1 MRKRS
6 KQKILDIVGPENVLD
21 SDLDRFGYSYDSSF
35 VPLLPANKPDL
46 VVRPLTTEE
55 VSKLMAVAYEHAIPV
70 TPRGAASGRTGGSI
84 PLKGGISLCL
94 DRMTRIIELDEGN
107 MMVTAEAGV
116 RTIDLY
122 NHCAARGLFYP
133 PDPASWK
140 FSTIG
145 GNVAENAGGMRAVKY
160 GVTTNYVM
168 GLEVVLADGTILQT
182 GGKAIKNVTGY
193 DLKSLF
199 TGSEGTLGIITRVLL
214 RLIPMP
220 KKRGTLQVM
229 FRSLDDGCAT
239 IHRMLQAGVVP
250 AAAEIMDRVCLE
262 AVARHRKTALD
273 RGRSRPASSSRSTA
287 TATRPSKRRPK
298 RIEAVANQCGAIRF
312 RVAQSQQESDELWAI
327 RRGLSSAVAAL
338 APNRLGE
345 DISVPRDAFPEVVR
359 RIRAISEKYR
369 LPIAVYGHAG
379 DGNLHPSVLC
389 DLNNPEEAERVHQAV
404 DEIFAAALAVGGTL
418 SGEHGIGITKRPYI
432 AQALG
437 RGRREDPHGREEG
450 ARPEGDPE
458 SREDLVTES
467 YEDKEE
473 RRMQKLRIANCSRNA
488 KKIVS
493 QCDRCGACLPVCPLF
508 GARDVEASSARGKN
522 AIARALAEG
531 GIEPTPEVLAAVN
544 FCLLCRACVENCP
557 SKVKT
562 DEAMI
567 DVRQYLVDQT
577 GGAEREIPA
586 GGRPPEEPRPG
597 EAGGGHARASPET
610 RPQQRLSPRHGAG
623 RVHPGAFPGRLRRA
637 GRPRSGGAALRRD
650 GHGGDEGGL
659 FSRLR
664 HADDVSRGG
673 RGDARDPGDDD
684 PGHAEGQRLLRSAAP
699 RPRPAR
705 RVPGPRQEE
714 HPALRGRRSRRE
726 RLRQLRRHAQAHRL
740 LVRRRSRSGE
750 TGRPPSAAR

>member
-1 MRKRS
+1 MLRVHPVPVDTKGRFLYS
-6 KQKILDIVGPENVLD
+6 ATTEKESMMITEEIKKKIRDIVGPENILD

-55 VSKLMAVAYEHAIPV
+55 VAKLMAVAYEYAIPV
-70 TPRGAASGRTGGSI
+70 TPRGAASGRTGGSV

-94 DRMTRIIELDEGN
+94 DRMTRIIELDERN

-168 GLEVVLADGTILQT
+168 GLDVVLADGTVLKT

-220 KKRGTLQVM
+220 KKRGTLQIM
-229 FRSLDDGCAT
+229 FHSLDDGCAT

-250 AAAEIMDRVCLE
+250 AAAEIMDRVCLD
-262 AVARHRKTALD
+262 AVARYQKTVIEPAIEACIVIEIDGDSDAALE
-273 RGRSRPASSSRSTA
+273 AQA
-287 TATRPSKRRPK
+287 KQ
-298 RIEAVANQCGAIRF
+298 IEAVANQHGAIGF

-338 APNRLGE
+338 APNRIGE

-359 RIRAISEKYR
+359 RIRATSEKYR

-389 DLNNPEEAERVHQAV
+389 DLANPEEAKRVHEAV
-404 DEIFAAALAVGGTL
+404 DEIFAAALDVGGTL

-437 RGRREDPHGREEG
+437 
-450 ARPEGDPE
+450 
-458 SREDLVTES
+458 
-467 YEDKEE
+467 
-473 RRMQKLRIANCSRNA
+473 
-488 KKIVS
+488 
-493 QCDRCGACLPVCPLF
+493 
-508 GARDVEASSARGKN
+508 
-522 AIARALAEG
+522 
-531 GIEPTPEVLAAVN
+531 
-544 FCLLCRACVENCP
+544 
-557 SKVKT
+557 
-562 DEAMI
+562 
-567 DVRQYLVDQT
+567 
-577 GGAEREIPA
+577 
-586 GGRPPEEPRPG
+586 
-597 EAGGGHARASPET
+597 EAGVTTLMAVKKALDPKGI
-610 RPQQRLSPRHGAG
+610 LN
-623 RVHPGAFPGRLRRA
+623 PGKIW
-637 GRPRSGGAALRRD
+637 
-650 GHGGDEGGL
+650 
-659 FSRLR
+659 
-664 HADDVSRGG
+664 
-673 RGDARDPGDDD
+673 
-684 PGHAEGQRLLRSAAP
+684 
-699 RPRPAR
+699 
-705 RVPGPRQEE
+705 
-714 HPALRGRRSRRE
+714 
-726 RLRQLRRHAQAHRL
+726 
-740 LVRRRSRSGE
+740 
-750 TGRPPSAAR
+750 